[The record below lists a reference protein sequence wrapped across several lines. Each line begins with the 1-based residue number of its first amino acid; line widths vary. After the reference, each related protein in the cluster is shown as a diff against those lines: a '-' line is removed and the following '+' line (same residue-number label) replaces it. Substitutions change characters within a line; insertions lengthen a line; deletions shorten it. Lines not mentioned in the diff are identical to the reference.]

1 LEIHDLAKSPR
12 HAARV
17 DQLTALLRDWQR
29 RVGDAQ
35 PLTVANPRPLEI
47 HFDGYV
53 RKPDPWQ
60 PAWIVD
66 KYF

>member
-1 LEIHDLAKSPR
+1 LNGLMGEWR
-12 HAARV
+12 
-17 DQLTALLRDWQR
+17 R
-29 RVGDAQ
+29 RVGDRQ
-35 PLTVANPRPLEI
+35 PLTVESPKPMRPNLQ
-47 HFDGYV
+47 GYV